1 MKYLNRILFIV
12 QIVASATVLQA
23 HALEKSKDG
32 FCHLS
37 PEVLANPDLVIQDA
51 MENSHVDFSMN
62 CNDIVKGTES
72 EFSERR
78 LTAFPINGSKIK
90 KSGWGIYRDFKILG
104 AKPGPDL
111 DGYQTLIYEVELIYI
126 AMTRDGPTVPIC
138 EYSKVP
144 MRVVQTPWGWRF
156 MRKYVFGSNLQA
168 EIKAW
173 ERILKQR
180 LSYFPNT
187 DLTKNNEEN
196 NEINKLIKFSEKCK
210 LKLN

>member
-104 AKPGPDL
+104 AKAGLEL
-111 DGYQTLIYEVELIYI
+111 DGHQTLIYEVELIYI

-156 MRKYVFGSNLQA
+156 MRKYVFGSNLKA
-168 EIKAW
+168 EIKTW
-173 ERILKQR
+173 ERILKER

>member
-51 MENSHVDFSMN
+51 MENSVQSHTMN
-62 CNDIVKGTES
+62 CDDISLNKIEERSGHAFPVKGY
-72 EFSERR
+72 R
-78 LTAFPINGSKIK
+78 IK
-90 KSGWGIYRDFKILG
+90 KAGWGIYRDFKIIG
-104 AKPGPDL
+104 TKPGLDL
-111 DGYQTLIYEVELIYI
+111 EGHKTLIYEVELIYI

-144 MRVVQTPWGWRF
+144 MRVVLTPWGWRF

-168 EIKAW
+168 EIKDW
-173 ERILKQR
+173 ERILKKR

-196 NEINKLIKFSEKCK
+196 IEINQLIKFSEKCK

>member
-51 MENSHVDFSMN
+51 MENSEQHESKN
-62 CNDIVKGTES
+62 CFDIYLS
-72 EFSERR
+72 DSIEFSERGR
-78 LTAFPINGSKIK
+78 PIYPLKGSKIK
-90 KSGWGIYRDFKILG
+90 KAGWGIYRDFKILG
-104 AKPGPDL
+104 SKPGPDL
-111 DGYQTLIYEVELIYI
+111 DGHQTLIYEVELIYV

-144 MRVVQTPWGWRF
+144 MRMVNTPWGWRF
-156 MRKYVFGSNLQA
+156 KPKYGYGSNLKI

-173 ERILKQR
+173 ERILKES

-187 DLTKNNEEN
+187 DLAKNNEEN
-196 NEINKLIKFSEKCK
+196 IEINQLIKFSEKCK

>member
-1 MKYLNRILFIV
+1 VKYLKRILNIFPIV
-12 QIVASATVLQA
+12 LCATVLQA

-37 PEVLANPDLVIQDA
+37 QEVLANPDLVIKDA
-51 MENSHVDFSMN
+51 MENSEQHESKN
-62 CNDIVKGTES
+62 CFDIYLS
-72 EFSERR
+72 DSIEFSERGGPVYP
-78 LTAFPINGSKIK
+78 LKGSKIK
-90 KSGWGIYRDFKILG
+90 KAGWGIYRDFKILG
-104 AKPGPDL
+104 SKPGPEL
-111 DGYQTLIYEVELIYI
+111 DGYQTIIYEVELIYI

-144 MRVVQTPWGWRF
+144 MRMVNTPWGWRF
-156 MRKYVFGSNLQA
+156 KPKYGYGSNLKI

-173 ERILKQR
+173 ERILKER

-196 NEINKLIKFSEKCK
+196 IEINQLIKFSEKCK

>member
-1 MKYLNRILFIV
+1 MKYLNRILFTV
-12 QIVASATVLQA
+12 QIVACATVLQA
-23 HALEKSKDG
+23 HALEKSKDRS
-32 FCHLS
+32 CHLS

-51 MENSHVDFSMN
+51 MENSYVDFSVN
-62 CNDIVKGTES
+62 CNDIVKSTES

-78 LTAFPINGSKIK
+78 LTAYPINGNKIK
-90 KSGWGIYRDFKILG
+90 KAGWGIYRDFKILG
-104 AKPGPDL
+104 FKPGPEL
-111 DGYQTLIYEVELIYI
+111 DGHQTLIYEVELIYV

-144 MRVVQTPWGWRF
+144 MRMVNTPWGWRF
-156 MRKYVFGSNLQA
+156 KPKYGYGSNLKI

-173 ERILKQR
+173 ERILKER

-196 NEINKLIKFSEKCK
+196 IEINKLIKFSEKCK